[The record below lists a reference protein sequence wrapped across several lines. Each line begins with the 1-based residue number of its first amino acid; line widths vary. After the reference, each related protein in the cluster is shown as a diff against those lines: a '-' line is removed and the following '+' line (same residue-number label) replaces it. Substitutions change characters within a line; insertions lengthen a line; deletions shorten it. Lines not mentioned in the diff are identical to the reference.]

1 MIHDFSLV
9 IQFWLWILLL
19 TMPFIPL
26 TNYIFKNFFDKG
38 YLFSKTIGIVISSFI
53 LWFLSSLKIAPF
65 ERVPIFVII
74 IILYAGAFVL
84 LFKIKK
90 INKLSEI
97 LNKKDLKIFIA
108 EEILFLIGIC
118 FWSYVRGFKPEING
132 LEKYMD
138 FGFINAL
145 LKSKYMPPIDIWFAG
160 KNINYY
166 YYGHYICA
174 FLTKLS
180 GIPSSYTYNIMLATV
195 FSFCLCLTFSIA
207 SNMTFIKEKENL
219 KKVIIAGVVS
229 ALLVTFAGSLHTF
242 CYTAGIHIE
251 KSMGLFNGDI
261 PNYFYPDATRY
272 IGYNPDTNDKTIH
285 EFPLYSFVVA
295 DLHGH
300 VSDIPFVLTFVAL
313 ILNFFSGKL
322 TKKRFLMTE
331 GLLPIFLAVFYM
343 TNTWDYPI
351 YLMVA
356 GLSIMYISYKK
367 YFSSSLSSRDILNS
381 NIIYRSFEKYVF
393 PPKQDFRKTN
403 IIDIDHEILIKII
416 MAILYV
422 VVNAIIVI
430 GVSQLLSLPYSLKF
444 KQISA
449 GFGIPWGHHTPLYQL
464 FVLWGYQ
471 IFFVICFILLCFRRS
486 DEAKINKN
494 IDAVSTIVS
503 NKKGTSIKKGK
514 KNINKKKININED
527 IDAFAIILSICA
539 VFLIFLPE
547 VIFVKDIYGETY
559 ERANTM
565 FKFTYQ
571 AFMMFGILVGFIVVQ
586 LVSNIKKK
594 NIKIL
599 YAAAYT
605 IILVLPMMYPF
616 YAIYQDYGSLKASNY
631 KGLDGLVYLKD
642 KSQDDFNIVNWLN
655 QNVKYQTPILEAN
668 GDSYTDYGR
677 ISSITG
683 NPTILGWY
691 AHEWLWRGYN
701 NELNNRLNEVQT
713 VYQCADVNNAKKIL
727 KKYNIKYIVVGNLER
742 TKFTTMNEANLASLG
757 TVAYSSNN
765 EYVIKVNE

>member
-9 IQFWLWILLL
+9 FQFWLWILLL
-19 TMPFIPL
+19 TVPFIPL

-38 YLFSKTIGIVISSFI
+38 YLFSKTIGIIISSFI

-65 ERVPIFVII
+65 ERVSIFVII
-74 IILYAGAFVL
+74 IILYVAVFAL

-90 INKLSEI
+90 VNKLSEL

-207 SNMTFIKEKENL
+207 SNMTFIKEKMNF
-219 KKVIIAGVVS
+219 KKIIIAGVVS
-229 ALLVTFAGSLHTF
+229 ALLVTFGGSLHTF
-242 CYTAGIHIE
+242 CYTAGINIE
-251 KSMGLFNGDI
+251 KSIGLFNGNI
-261 PNYFYPDATRY
+261 PNYYYPDSTRY

-300 VSDIPFVLTFVAL
+300 VSDIPFVLTFIAL
-313 ILNFFSGKL
+313 ILNFFSGEL

-331 GLLPIFLAVFYM
+331 ALLPIFLAVFYM

-356 GLSIMYISYKK
+356 GLSIIYIAYKK
-367 YFSSSLSSRDILNS
+367 YVSSSLSSRDLLNS
-381 NIIYRSFEKYVF
+381 SIIYRTFDKYVF
-393 PPKQDFRKTN
+393 SSKQDPRKTN
-403 IIDIDHEILIKII
+403 IVDIDHENLIKII
-416 MAILYV
+416 LAILYV

-430 GVSQLLSLPYSLKF
+430 GVSLLISLPYILKF
-444 KQISA
+444 KQISS
-449 GFGIPWGHHTPLYQL
+449 GIGIPWNHHSPLYQL

-471 IFFVICFILLCFRRS
+471 IFFVICFIMLCFRRA
-486 DEAKINKN
+486 DEAKMNTN
-494 IDAVSTIVS
+494 IGVASNVVN
-503 NKKGTSIKKGK
+503 NKKGSSIKKGK
-514 KNINKKKININED
+514 KPINKKKININED

-539 VFLIFLPE
+539 VFLVFLPE
-547 VIFVKDIYGETY
+547 VIFVKDIYGDTY

-571 AFMMFGILVGFIVVQ
+571 SFIMFGILVGFIVVQ
-586 LVSNIKKK
+586 LVCNIKEKGR
-594 NIKIL
+594 KIL
-599 YAAAYT
+599 YSAAFT
-605 IILVLPMMYPF
+605 IILALPMMYPF

-631 KGLDGLVYLKD
+631 KGLDGVAYLKD
-642 KSQDDFNIVNWLN
+642 KSQDDLNIVNWLD

-683 NPTILGWY
+683 NPTILGWF

-701 NELNNRLNEVQT
+701 NELNNRVTEVQT
-713 VYQCADVNNAKKIL
+713 VYECADIDNAKKIL

-742 TKFTTMNEANLASLG
+742 TKFTGINEANLSSLG
-757 TVAYSSNN
+757 TVTYSSND
-765 EYVIKVNE
+765 EYVIKVND